1 MNLSDLNTKHSAQG
15 PGSSAQCAACEK
27 ALPDLLLD
35 PAARDQPA
43 MRAHL
48 AACPACA
55 EQLHA
60 LQRTMA
66 TLDEWAAPEPSPWF
80 DSRMAARLREEQAA
94 APENVW
100 ERLRSR
106 ILFNTGRQFRPALAG
121 ALALALLIGGGTAVK
136 LGGVLHSSTPQM
148 SATVEDLQILD
159 RNDQAIQTMDQL
171 LDDDNGPDD
180 SSPTS

>member
-1 MNLSDLNTKHSAQG
+1 MNSSDLKTPQGHSA
-15 PGSSAQCAACEK
+15 PADCAACER

-35 PAARDQPA
+35 RDGSA
-43 MRAHL
+43 HSAVRGHL

-55 EQLHA
+55 EQLQA

-66 TLDEWAAPEPSPWF
+66 TLDAWTAPEPSPWF
-80 DSRMAARLREEQAA
+80 DSRMAARLREEQARE
-94 APENVW
+94 PEGLW

-106 ILFNTGRQFRPALAG
+106 LLFNTGRQFRPALAG
-121 ALALALLIGGGTAVK
+121 ALALALLAGGGTAAR
-136 LGGVLHSSTPQM
+136 LTGLLHPPRPQM

-171 LDDDNGPDD
+171 LDDDSGPDD